1 MHIVHIY
8 AAPLAAML
16 CLVATTPSAQAAADN
31 AKSAASG
38 KTQVVAR
45 AAGKEIT
52 LSELR
57 LEMARLGLSPVDPD
71 AERTAMESLLNRTL
85 LAKAARDTNLHRKPE
100 AMARMYAAQDQALA
114 DLYLATAS
122 QPAEPTRQEIDDFI
136 ADNPTLFAKRRAYEF
151 DVLTL
156 ETANFDEAVLTPLF
170 DKEADFSRLRAV
182 LDQAGASYTLGF
194 VAQSGAA
201 FPAPIREQLGSY
213 GVKDNIVLRGDAHT
227 QIMKITSVR
236 NDADD
241 SASWGALAR
250 RLLLDDGAQ
259 TRAQALVE
267 RLKKR
272 GDVAYYRPSATPKL
286 QETASVAE

>member
-1 MHIVHIY
+1 MHIVQIY
-8 AAPLAAML
+8 AARLAAVA
-16 CLVATTPSAQAAADN
+16 CLAAAASPVHAVAAD

-52 LSELR
+52 LSDLR

-71 AERTAMESLLNRTL
+71 AERMAMESLLNRTL
-85 LAKAARDTNLHRKPE
+85 LAKAARDANLHRKPE

-122 QPAEPTRQEIDDFI
+122 QPAEPTRQEVDDFI
-136 ADNPTLFAKRRAYEF
+136 AANPTLFAARRAYDF

-170 DKEADFSRLRAV
+170 DKEADFARLRAV
-182 LDQAGASYTLGF
+182 LDKAKASYTLGF
-194 VAQSGAA
+194 VSQSGAA

-227 QIMKITSVR
+227 QIMKITAVR
-236 NDADD
+236 DDAED

-250 RLLLDDGAQ
+250 RLLLEDGAR

-267 RLKKR
+267 RLKKA
-272 GDVAYYRPSATPKL
+272 GDVAYYRPSVTPKP
-286 QETASVAE
+286 QDTASVAE